1 MLGGT
6 RGFKPTPLLPAFST
20 IRKPLKL
27 NTFTAEKSWKS
38 SIQAEVSTV
47 PADET
52 RIIIESEIRGA
63 QAWADRHGSGFTW
76 VPETLELRVVLTQ
89 LGGIDR
95 FYLRGRFPGY
105 RALAPEWTF
114 SDENWGHA
122 GRLCDAPNP
131 APTQFGSSIFIVYEN
146 HALSIPKHAVICV
159 PFNRLAYTDGSGPHA
174 DWGGPAQ
181 WMEVSRQPPAPGASP
196 LPVRAEMVGDMLQV
210 ICRDFVRST
219 GRMGA

>member
-1 MLGGT
+1 MT
-6 RGFKPTPLLPAFST
+6 
-20 IRKPLKL
+20 
-27 NTFTAEKSWKS
+27 SWKS
-38 SIQAEVSTV
+38 WIQAEASTV

-63 QAWADRHGSGFTW
+63 QAWAERRGIGFTW
-76 VPETLELRVVLTQ
+76 VAETLELRVVLTQ
-89 LGGIDR
+89 LAPGER

-131 APTQFGSSIFIVYEN
+131 APTQFGASIFIVYEN
-146 HALSIPKHAVICV
+146 SALSIAKHAVICV

-181 WMEVSRQPPAPGASP
+181 WMEVSRQPQAPGAPP

-210 ICRDFVRST
+210 IYRDFVRST